1 MNDLLP
7 YVIFGVTAGAIYGLS
22 AMGLVLT
29 YKTSGLFNFGH
40 GAVSAAAAFVFYS
53 LHVEKGM
60 PWPLAV
66 LVVAAVFGPIAGLLL
81 ERMAAVLADVPV
93 TYKIAGT
100 VGLLVGLRGLIEL
113 IYGPEAKTLAPFLPQ
128 GTAFSV
134 DGVRVTVENLITVGV
149 GVAAAVGLYVLFRVS
164 KLGVAMRGAV
174 DDSMLLD
181 MTGYDPA
188 FVRRISW
195 MIGGVFAAVSGV
207 LFASAQG
214 QLDVDVL
221 SLLVVQAFGAAAIG
235 RFASLPLAFIGG
247 IGIGVVQKLV
257 SQQVVDYPALTGL
270 DLNVPFLALFAILLF
285 TPRGKLVEVGRS
297 VKSRAV
303 PVSRFR
309 VRTRVAGYGL
319 ALAVL
324 LAIPTLVGA
333 KQPVWNLAMAQ
344 VLLFLSLGLLVR
356 VSGQISLCQV
366 GFAAVGAA
374 AFGHL
379 LGRGVP
385 WLPALLIAGLITIP
399 VGAFVAIPAIR
410 LSGLYLALATFG
422 FGVFLAQ
429 FFYTKDYMFGFGQ
442 KLQTHRPAGFE
453 SEERYY
459 YVLLAVAIVGSL
471 VVAVVE
477 RSRLGRLLRALSDS
491 PTALVTLGVS
501 TTVTLVLVFC
511 LSAAMAGVS
520 GAMYAG
526 LFGSVGG
533 FAFPFTASL
542 IALAVLT
549 ISGRATIPAAFVA
562 PVLLYVV
569 PAYLEGE
576 RTGSAIQALFGFSAI
591 VAAAASQGGLDRW
604 FGARAVASADRRRGP
619 AGLAGN
625 LPGRKPRPRTTR
637 ARTAVT
643 SA

>member
-1 MNDLLP
+1 MNDVLP
-7 YVIFGVTAGAIYGLS
+7 YIVFGVTAGAIYGLS

-40 GAVSAAAAFVFYS
+40 GAVSAAAAYVFYT
-53 LHVEKGM
+53 LHVDENL
-60 PWPLAV
+60 PWPVAV
-66 LVVAAVFGPIAGLLL
+66 LIVAGVFGPLAGLLL
-81 ERMAAVLADVPV
+81 ERMAAALADVPV

-100 VGLLVGLRGLIEL
+100 VGLLVGLRGLISL

-128 GTAFSV
+128 GTVFTV
-134 DGVRVTVENLITVGV
+134 DGVRVTAENCITVGV
-149 GVAAAVGLYVLFRVS
+149 GIAAAIGLYALFRVS

-181 MTGYDPA
+181 MTGLDPA
-188 FVRRISW
+188 AVRRISW
-195 MIGGVFAAVSGV
+195 MIGGVFASVSGV

-235 RFASLPLAFIGG
+235 RFSSLPLAFVGG
-247 IGIGVVQKLV
+247 IGIGVVQKIV
-257 SQQVVDYPALTGL
+257 SQQTVGHQQLTGL
-270 DLNVPFLALFAILLF
+270 DLNIPFLVLFVLLLVI
-285 TPRGKLVEVGRS
+285 PRGKLVEVGRS
-297 VKSRAV
+297 VKPRALAASRFTRRQRSTGYLGAFVLLLAV
-303 PVSRFR
+303 PS
-309 VRTRVAGYGL
+309 
-319 ALAVL
+319 
-324 LAIPTLVGA
+324 LVGT

-344 VLLFLSLGLLVR
+344 VLLFMSLGLLVR

-366 GFAAVGAA
+366 GFSAVGAA

-379 LGRGVP
+379 LGHGLP
-385 WLPALLIAGLITIP
+385 WPVALLLAGLIAVP
-399 VGAFVAIPAIR
+399 VGALVAIPAIR

-442 KLQTHRPAGFE
+442 KLQTTRPSGFQT
-453 SEERYY
+453 EERYY
-459 YVLLAVAIVGSL
+459 YVLLAVAVAGAI
-471 VVAVVE
+471 VVAVIE
-477 RSRLGRLLRALSDS
+477 GSRLGRLLRALSDS
-491 PTALVTLGVS
+491 PTALVTLGLS
-501 TTVTLVLVFC
+501 TTVSLVLVFC

-533 FAFPFTASL
+533 FAFPFTSSL
-542 IALAVLT
+542 VALAVLT

-569 PAYLEGE
+569 PAYLNGE
-576 RTGSAIQALFGFSAI
+576 RTASAIQAAFGFSAI
-591 VAAAASQGGLDRW
+591 VAAAASQGALDRW
-604 FGARAVASADRRRGP
+604 FGARAVRHDQRRRGP
-619 AGLAGN
+619 AGVPS
-625 LPGRKPRPRTTR
+625 LPGKR
-637 ARTAVT
+637 AAV